1 VGELSD
7 ELNALSG
14 RVIGAAIAVHSALG
28 AGYAESVYE
37 EALCVE
43 LEFRGIAVERQVVV
57 SLSYRGRPI
66 GTQRLDL
73 VAANAIVLELK
84 AVEHLAEIHFAQLLS
99 YLKAT
104 RLQLGLLLNFNVP
117 SLRTGIR
124 RVINTPE
131 RR

>member
-1 VGELSD
+1 MGELSD